1 MGGMLSAS
9 NHLHQRFVS
18 YPVAAATAED
28 PPGFASYPAWPGA
41 GGGDGGLNRAASL
54 VRIRGT
60 QKQVF
65 VG

>member
-1 MGGMLSAS
+1 MLNTY
-9 NHLHQRFVS
+9 NHLHQRLLM
-18 YPVAAATAED
+18 YPVAPSTAED